1 MTPQLPTLSP
11 PVIVYPDSDG
21 KPMADNT
28 KQLDWM
34 TLLYGNLRLHFR
46 ERAREVFVGAN
57 QLWYPV
63 EGEPETRVAPDV
75 YVVLGRPQGHRGS
88 YKQWEEGGLP
98 LTVTFEIRS
107 PSNDYPDLIET
118 LDFYEEY
125 GVEEYLLYDPET
137 NFFQV
142 HQRQGKANLLRPVRL
157 QSAIYTSERLGGIHF
172 DLSGAELVVRYPDGR
187 PFVPFEVE
195 RQRADQAERQ
205 LEQTAEQLKLTNE
218 RLEQTNER
226 LELTSEQLEQTSERL
241 ERTNERLEQT
251 SEQLEQTSERLDRI
265 IELGRKARRGVATA
279 EELAELE
286 RLENDG

>member
-1 MTPQLPTLSP
+1 MNAPLTV
-11 PVIVYPDSDG
+11 PVGSRTIVYPDSDG

-34 TLLYGNLRLHFR
+34 TLLYGNLRIHFR
-46 ERAREVFVGAN
+46 DRAHDVFVGAN

-75 YVVLGRPQGHRGS
+75 YVVFGRPQGHRGP

-98 LTVTFEIRS
+98 ITVTFEIRS

-125 GVEEYLLYDPET
+125 GVEEYILYDPAT

-157 QSAIYTSERLGGIHF
+157 PSAAYTSERLGIRF
-172 DLSGAELVVRYPDGR
+172 DTSGEELVVYFPDGR
-187 PFVPFEVE
+187 RFLTHAELESERFLAAERAERAAQETERE
-195 RQRADQAERQ
+195 RQRAERAAQETERERQRAERAVQ
-205 LEQTAEQLKLTNE
+205 EVERERQRAE
-218 RLEQTNER
+218 RLMAIADR
-226 LELTSEQLEQTSERL
+226 L
-241 ERTNERLEQT
+241 
-251 SEQLEQTSERLDRI
+251 
-265 IELGRKARRGVATA
+265 ARGAATP
-279 EELAELE
+279 EDLAELQ
-286 RLENDG
+286 RLREPPAT